1 MRETPLHAI
10 VCHPSIFMIHFHLTR
25 LSLHTREMISWTGLS
40 FNEPRL
46 RDQRPALVTILLL
59 LTFFRYFLFNL
70 SIPCSLTHFPSD
82 TQDLQIWASRST
94 TLAVYNHSLPCIG
107 VPPSRCST
115 QQSLRLLKLF
125 TRIFHLFLHI
135 LSFRLKNTRLGPHSG
150 KKI

>member
-46 RDQRPALVTILLL
+46 RDQRPALVTIILL
-59 LTFFRYFLFNL
+59 LTFFRYFLFTL
-70 SIPCSLTHFPSD
+70 SVPRSLTHFPSD

-94 TLAVYNHSLPCIG
+94 TRRIQPFPPSIG